1 LEASRRDWEQLSA
14 AHQQL
19 NFTLTQV
26 QQENDRLCAR
36 RFQLELERGDRLQR
50 IVDLEAE
57 NNALEEDADA
67 HEIERLTLLQNI
79 AEMQEHVQEA
89 EVQVAALQ
97 AIVALQPLPP
107 VQAHPEEQ
115 QAVSGLDQ
123 TSQAGLGCR
132 QREQQDVDHIELSSR
147 CWSSWLN
154 STSSCQA
161 TIVLCVVLM
170 FQNRVVMTLNLVL
183 PCCNKN
189 A

>member
-1 LEASRRDWEQLSA
+1 LDVTQTLARCLNVVFTLQGLRFNAAAIIAQRLEASRRDWEQLSA

-26 QQENDRLCAR
+26 QQENDRLCTR
-36 RFQLELERGDRLQR
+36 RFQLELERGDNLQR
-50 IVDLEAE
+50 IVDLETE
-57 NNALEEDADA
+57 NNALEDDADA

-79 AEMQEHVQEA
+79 TDMQQQVQEA

-123 TSQAGLGCR
+123 TSQAGPL
-132 QREQQDVDHIELSSR
+132 
-147 CWSSWLN
+147 
-154 STSSCQA
+154 
-161 TIVLCVVLM
+161 
-170 FQNRVVMTLNLVL
+170 L
-183 PCCNKN
+183 PTPPASPSYSGASVGN
-189 A
+189 